1 MMSEEKEEELILHAA
16 VLHILDFRT
25 GASVYSEQVLDLED
39 EMIFGYVMHQMV
51 RASNDMQNREGIFRE
66 DSAMK
71 NLLEQYA
78 EGELDFLTFSMQA
91 AKNAEEV
98 MKTYLDLPTDCLVLD
113 YEQNG
118 KRYAGMLFLEISKA
132 FTQITEQNERTVN
145 TILESYSVLP
155 GFSKKIRF
163 AASICLEDF
172 SIRFLD
178 EASRSSDASL
188 MQEVLG
194 CSSGKSSEEVLKTL
208 TKITEQVAEEHEE
221 NPALMVSRVK
231 NYLRETTESKPSVT
245 TEDLSSHVF
254 SESEELKTA
263 FEKRVQEEE
272 VPEEVVLPKTA
283 SARRLKNQRIRT
295 DTGIELIFPTEYF
308 SSPDFIEF
316 TNHPDGTIS
325 IELKQIG
332 KITNR

>member
-1 MMSEEKEEELILHAA
+1 MSEEQDEELILHAA
-16 VLHILDFRT
+16 VMHILDFRT

-39 EMIFGYVMHQMV
+39 ETVFSYVMHQMV
-51 RASNDMQNREGIFRE
+51 RAVNDMQNREGTFRE
-66 DSAMK
+66 DSSMK
-71 NLLEQYA
+71 RILEQYA
-78 EGELDFLTFSMQA
+78 EGELDFLPFSLQA
-91 AKNAEEV
+91 AQTAEEV
-98 MKTYLDLPTDCLVLD
+98 MKTYLDLPADCLVLD

-118 KRYAGMLFLEISKA
+118 KRYAGILFLEISKA

-145 TILESYSVLP
+145 TIFESYSVLP
-155 GFSKKIRF
+155 GFSKKIRS
-163 AASICLEDF
+163 AAFVCLDDF

-178 EASRSSDASL
+178 EASKNADSSL

-194 CSSGKSSEEVLKTL
+194 CTSGKSSEEVLKTL

-231 NYLRETTESKPSVT
+231 NYLRQTTESSPSVT

-263 FEKRVQEEE
+263 FEKRAEEE
-272 VPEEVVLPKTA
+272 EIPEEVVLPKTA
-283 SARRLKNQRIRT
+283 AVRKLKNQRIRT
-295 DTGIELIFPTEYF
+295 DTGIELTFPTEYF

-325 IELKQIG
+325 IELKHIG

>member
-1 MMSEEKEEELILHAA
+1 MSEEQDEELILHAA

-39 EMIFGYVMHQMV
+39 ETVFSYVMHQMV
-51 RASNDMQNREGIFRE
+51 RAVNDMQNREGTFRE
-66 DSAMK
+66 DSSMK
-71 NLLEQYA
+71 RVLEQYA
-78 EGELDFLTFSMQA
+78 EGELDFLPFSLQA
-91 AKNAEEV
+91 AQTAEEV
-98 MKTYLDLPTDCLVLD
+98 MKTYLDLPADCLVLD

-118 KRYAGMLFLEISKA
+118 KRYAGILFLEISKA

-145 TILESYSVLP
+145 TILE
-155 GFSKKIRF
+155 
-163 AASICLEDF
+163 
-172 SIRFLD
+172 
-178 EASRSSDASL
+178 
-188 MQEVLG
+188 
-194 CSSGKSSEEVLKTL
+194 SEEVLKTL

-231 NYLRETTESKPSVT
+231 NYLRQTTESSPSVT

-263 FEKRVQEEE
+263 FEKRAEEE
-272 VPEEVVLPKTA
+272 EIPEEVVLPKTA
-283 SARRLKNQRIRT
+283 AVRKLKNQRIRT
-295 DTGIELIFPTEYF
+295 DTGIELTFPTEYF

-325 IELKQIG
+325 IELKHIG

>member
-1 MMSEEKEEELILHAA
+1 MSEEQDEELILHAA

-39 EMIFGYVMHQMV
+39 ETVFSYVMHQMV
-51 RASNDMQNREGIFRE
+51 RAVNDMQNREGTFRE
-66 DSAMK
+66 DSSMK
-71 NLLEQYA
+71 RVLEQYA
-78 EGELDFLTFSMQA
+78 EGELDFLPFSLQA
-91 AKNAEEV
+91 AQTAEEV
-98 MKTYLDLPTDCLVLD
+98 MKTYLDLPADCLVLD

-118 KRYAGMLFLEISKA
+118 KRYAGILFLEISKA

-155 GFSKKIRF
+155 GFSKKIRS
-163 AASICLEDF
+163 AAFVCLDDF

-178 EASRSSDASL
+178 EASKNADSSL

-194 CSSGKSSEEVLKTL
+194 CTSGKSSEEVLKTL

-231 NYLRETTESKPSVT
+231 NYLRQTTESSPSVT

-263 FEKRVQEEE
+263 FEKRAEEE
-272 VPEEVVLPKTA
+272 
-283 SARRLKNQRIRT
+283 
-295 DTGIELIFPTEYF
+295 ELSLIH
-308 SSPDFIEF
+308 I
-316 TNHPDGTIS
+316 
-325 IELKQIG
+325 
-332 KITNR
+332 

>member
-1 MMSEEKEEELILHAA
+1 MSEEQDEELILHAA

-39 EMIFGYVMHQMV
+39 ETVFSYVMHQMV
-51 RASNDMQNREGIFRE
+51 RAVNDMQNREGTFRE
-66 DSAMK
+66 DSSMK
-71 NLLEQYA
+71 RVLEQYA
-78 EGELDFLTFSMQA
+78 EGELDFLPFSLQA
-91 AKNAEEV
+91 AQTAEEV
-98 MKTYLDLPTDCLVLD
+98 MKTYLDLPADCLVLD

-118 KRYAGMLFLEISKA
+118 KRYAGILFLEISKA

-155 GFSKKIRF
+155 GFSKKIRS
-163 AASICLEDF
+163 AAFVCLDDF

-178 EASRSSDASL
+178 EASKNADSSL

-194 CSSGKSSEEVLKTL
+194 CTSGKSSEEVLKTL

-231 NYLRETTESKPSVT
+231 NYLRQTTESSPSVT

-263 FEKRVQEEE
+263 FEKRAEEE
-272 VPEEVVLPKTA
+272 SGRIPEL
-283 SARRLKNQRIRT
+283 S
-295 DTGIELIFPTEYF
+295 
-308 SSPDFIEF
+308 
-316 TNHPDGTIS
+316 
-325 IELKQIG
+325 
-332 KITNR
+332 